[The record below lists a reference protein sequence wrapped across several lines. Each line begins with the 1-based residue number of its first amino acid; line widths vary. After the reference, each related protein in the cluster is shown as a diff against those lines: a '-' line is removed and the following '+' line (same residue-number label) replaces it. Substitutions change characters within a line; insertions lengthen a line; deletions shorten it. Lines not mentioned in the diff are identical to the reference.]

1 MRRLVLIIVLA
12 LALPLACSCA
22 PKPPTVVVY
31 TSVDQVYAEPVLNA
45 FAERT
50 GIRVQPVFDVEATK
64 TTGLANRLIAEKN
77 HPRADVWWS
86 GEFAQTMRLEA
97 EGVLAPYD
105 SPAAADIP
113 AAYRDPGFFWTGVAG
128 RARVLLVNT
137 KLLTPEQYPRNL
149 RDLLDEHLPGGQIG
163 IAYPLFGTTAT
174 HAAALYAAWGRD
186 AARGYFARLQAR
198 GVRVVDGNSV
208 VRDMVAQGQLACGLT
223 DTDDACGAVEKGA
236 PVEILFPDQEEG
248 GLGTLVIPGTV
259 ALVAGAPHPQQAR
272 MLIDYLVS
280 AEVERQLVAS
290 GWCQVPLRSTIAPPA
305 CPPGPAPRGMA
316 VSLEAVWQQTEAASA
331 DLREVFVR

>member
-1 MRRLVLIIVLA
+1 MRRLSPIIVLA

-22 PKPPTVVVY
+22 PKQPTVVVY
-31 TSVDQVYAEPVLNA
+31 TSVDQVYAEPVLKA

-86 GEFAQTMRLEA
+86 GEFAQTMRLKA

-113 AAYRDPGFFWTGVAG
+113 AAYRDPGFYWTGVAG

-137 KLLTPEQYPRNL
+137 ELLTPEQYPRSL
-149 RDLLDEHLPGGQIG
+149 QDLLDERLPGAQIG

-174 HAAALYAAWGRD
+174 HAAALYAAWGRE
-186 AARGYFARLQAR
+186 AARDYFARLQAR

-236 PVEILFPDQEEG
+236 PVEILFPDQQEG

-259 ALVAGAPHPQQAR
+259 ALVADAPHPEQGRA
-272 MLIDYLVS
+272 LIDYLVS
-280 AEVERQLVAS
+280 AEVERELVAS
-290 GWCQVPLRSTIAPPA
+290 GWCQVPLRSTVAPPA

-316 VSLEAVWQQTEAASA
+316 VGLEAIWQQTEAASA
-331 DLREVFVR
+331 DLREIFVR